1 MKTIKLTIASL
12 LVTIL
17 GYSQTQDTIC
27 HSFAGKIHFEFD
39 YYESKI
45 INRDTTVFLEDKD
58 ILINLNEFLV
68 VDLYDNCKCVVNQN
82 FIKKRKIV
90 VYFRNGEIK
99 IYENNSED
107 AVLYFDGS
115 DIKKVTIKKPKLKT
129 YKKKININKLINY
142 FIIK

>member
-17 GYSQTQDTIC
+17 GYSQAQDTIC

-45 INRDTTVFLEDKD
+45 INRDTTKFLEDKD
-58 ILINLNEFLV
+58 VLINSNEFLV

-99 IYENNSED
+99 TYENNSED

-115 DIKKVTIKKPKLKT
+115 NIKKVTIKKPKLKT
-129 YKKKININKLINY
+129 YKNTSKRS
-142 FIIK
+142 

>member
-1 MKTIKLTIASL
+1 MKTIKLTILSL
-12 LVTIL
+12 LITVL

-58 ILINLNEFLV
+58 ISINPNEFLV

-129 YKKKININKLINY
+129 YKNTSKRS
-142 FIIK
+142 

>member
-1 MKTIKLTIASL
+1 MKKLKLIITSL

-17 GYSQTQDTIC
+17 GYSQAQDTIC

-58 ILINLNEFLV
+58 ISINPNEFLV

-129 YKKKININKLINY
+129 YKNTSKRS
-142 FIIK
+142 

>member
-129 YKKKININKLINY
+129 YKNINKRS
-142 FIIK
+142 